1 MEQMVR
7 VKEAKAEVSEMANRA
22 TYGQERIVI
31 TSRGGA
37 KAALISIDYLRQLEQ
52 MRVKAESELLARAI
66 EETSDCQPLMRNRQQ
81 EPCTRSRSG
90 TRPRSA

>member
-1 MEQMVR
+1 MEQMVN
-7 VKEAKAEVSEMANRA
+7 VKEAKAELSEMVNRA

-31 TSRGGA
+31 TGRGGA
-37 KAALISIDYLRQLEQ
+37 KAALISIDDLRRLEQ
-52 MRVKAESELLARAI
+52 IEVKAESELLARAI
-66 EETSDCQPLMRNRQQ
+66 EETSDCQPLMRNREQ